1 MLTKIPEWTGATLTT
16 EVERI
21 VKTTKC
27 TYLDDLLMGVFI
39 SYMKSFASL
48 HYKGA
53 SSHVNVDFER
63 PSVEKFVHEF
73 YIYSARQL
81 WQVAYLFKTIGVSS
95 EQQARNRKEIDS
107 LINESLEHVIRAFLP
122 WQSIAKQ
129 FAQSQEETPVEEQK
143 PRHVEFDEDS
153 DEEEEEEEKQPP
165 IEISDDVAT
174 IEVETIGEEDPMKE
188 IERKVES
195 ELVLKL

>member
-1 MLTKIPEWTGATLTT
+1 
-16 EVERI
+16 
-21 VKTTKC
+21 
-27 TYLDDLLMGVFI
+27 MGVFI

-63 PSVEKFVHEF
+63 PSVEKFIHEF
-73 YIYSARQL
+73 YVYAARQL
-81 WQVAYLFKTIGVSS
+81 WQVAYLFKTNGITS

-107 LINESLEHVIRAFLP
+107 IINESLEHVIRAFLP

-129 FAQSQEETPVEEQK
+129 FAQSQEETPVVEEEK
-143 PRHVEFDEDS
+143 PRRVLFDEES
-153 DEEEEEEEKQPP
+153 DEEEEEEDEKQTP
-165 IEISDDVAT
+165 IVLSDDVAT
-174 IEVETIGEEDPMKE
+174 IDVETIEEEDPIKE

-195 ELVLKL
+195 ELVLNL

>member
-1 MLTKIPEWTGATLTT
+1 
-16 EVERI
+16 
-21 VKTTKC
+21 
-27 TYLDDLLMGVFI
+27 VFI

-63 PSVEKFVHEF
+63 PSVEKFIHEF
-73 YIYSARQL
+73 YVYAARQL
-81 WQVAYLFKTIGVSS
+81 WQVAYLFKTNGITS
-95 EQQARNRKEIDS
+95 EQQSRNRKEIDS
-107 LINESLEHVIRAFLP
+107 IINESLEHVIRAFLP

-129 FAQSQEETPVEEQK
+129 FAQSQEEAPVEEQK

-153 DEEEEEEEKQPP
+153 DEEEEEEKQPP
-165 IEISDDVAT
+165 IEISDDIAT
-174 IEVETIGEEDPMKE
+174 IEVETIGEEEDPIKE